1 MIAHYTTKDIAS
13 LFSVSQETVKNWSR
27 EFAVYLSAT
36 ATPPAGTKRV
46 FTDEDTAVFALIAD
60 YKSRGLTYTDAHI
73 ALQAGQRGEVSAPTA
88 IERLPVVVQ
97 DMILHLRS
105 DMDDLRKQ
113 LEIERDK
120 TSKALGKVELL
131 TDQLAQKEELVRSLY
146 KQLARHEARAEDTKN
161 E

>member
-13 LFSVSQETVKNWSR
+13 LFSVSQETIKNWCR
-27 EFAVYLSAT
+27 EFAAYLSAT
-36 ATPPAGTKRV
+36 ATPPAGSKRV
-46 FTDEDTAVFALIAD
+46 FTDSDSEVFALIAD
-60 YKSRGLTYTDAHI
+60 YKNRGLTYTDAHV
-73 ALQAGQRGEVSAPTA
+73 ALQAGQRGEVPTPHS

-97 DMILHLRS
+97 DMIVHLRS
-105 DMDDLRKQ
+105 EMEQMRNQ
-113 LEIERDK
+113 LEVERDK

-146 KQLARHEARAEDTKN
+146 KQLARYEARAEDSKS